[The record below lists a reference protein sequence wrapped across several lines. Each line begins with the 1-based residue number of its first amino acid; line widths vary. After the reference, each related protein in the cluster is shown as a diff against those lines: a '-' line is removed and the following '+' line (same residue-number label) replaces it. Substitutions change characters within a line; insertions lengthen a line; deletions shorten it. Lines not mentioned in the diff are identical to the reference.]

1 MTAEQVDSLRK
12 DIALR
17 ASPAI
22 AGIVCFVVAGRVT
35 APPQPLFLVLV
46 LEGIA
51 LLGLAAFLVR
61 RYLKTPATPE

>member
-1 MTAEQVDSLRK
+1 MTAEQVDTLRK

-17 ASPAI
+17 SSPAL
-22 AGIVCFVVAGRVT
+22 AGIVCLVVAARVT
-35 APPQPLFLVLV
+35 APPQPLFIVLL

-51 LLGLAAFLVR
+51 LVGLAAYLVR